1 MQDVVRQVLVGILIS
16 AIGGVWLF
24 AATRASNASVN
35 IVREELKELEVQLE
49 GDVERNRTNTDD
61 IKDTFHRAMIEQAE
75 FRAQVREKLD
85 IQN

>member
-1 MQDVVRQVLVGILIS
+1 MQDIVRQVLVGILIS

-49 GDVERNRTNTDD
+49 DDVEKEMRR
-61 IKDTFHRAMIEQAE
+61 
-75 FRAQVREKLD
+75 
-85 IQN
+85 